1 MEESEQ
7 GKVTGDKIRVKRTSD
22 TTAPYRCLGFMGF
35 TQREMWHF
43 QQRVLD
49 LKASVWLL
57 N

>member
-22 TTAPYRCLGFMGF
+22 TTAPYRCLCF

-43 QQRVLD
+43 SKRVLD